1 MSSGYENAPATK
13 MLATNC
19 AVCGKPL
26 VDAESCETGL
36 GPICRA
42 ESGFDAGVAEADR
55 ETANRL
61 VFNAAIAAQQG
72 RATVVVEIAKA
83 VEKLGF
89 PVLAGKM
96 RARFMRVVAAPER
109 RADIFIVLEK
119 DGKTLQVHTP
129 YRRGAAEEFTAAW
142 RAIPGRQW
150 HTRANHIPVEQKAAL
165 WALLKRF
172 FPGKWGK
179 GPQGVFR
186 VPKLEKAG

>member
-19 AVCGKPL
+19 VCCGRAL
-26 VDAESCETGL
+26 VDALNVQL
-36 GPICRA
+36 GVGPECRH
-42 ESGFDAGVAEADR
+42 GFDAGVADADR
-55 ETANRL
+55 EAANRL

-89 PVLAGKM
+89 PVLAEKM
-96 RARFMRVVAAPER
+96 RARFVRVVAAPER

-150 HTRANHIPVEQKAAL
+150 HTRANHIPVSQKAAL

-186 VPKLEKAG
+186 VPKMEKAG

>member
-42 ESGFDAGVAEADR
+42 ESGFDAGVADADR
-55 ETANRL
+55 EAANRL

-89 PVLAGKM
+89 PVLAEKM
-96 RARFMRVVAAPER
+96 RARFVNVVAAPES
-109 RADIFIVLEK
+109 RADIFIEVEK
-119 DGKTLQVHTP
+119 DGKVYSVKTP
-129 YRRGAAEEFTAAW
+129 YRRGAAEEFKSAW
-142 RAIPGRQW
+142 RTIPGR
-150 HTRANHIPVEQKAAL
+150 RYYGGVNHIPVEQKPAL
-165 WALLKRF
+165 WALLKQF

>member
-42 ESGFDAGVAEADR
+42 ESGFDAGVADADR
-55 ETANRL
+55 EAANRL
-61 VFNAAIAAQQG
+61 VFSAAIAAQQG
-72 RATVVVEIAKA
+72 RATVVVKIAKA

-89 PVLAGKM
+89 PVLAEKM
-96 RARFMRVVAAPER
+96 RARFVNVVAAPER
-109 RADIFIVLEK
+109 RADIFIEVEK
-119 DGKTLQVHTP
+119 DGKVYSVKTP
-129 YRRGAAEEFTAAW
+129 YRRGAAEEFKSAW
-142 RAIPGRQW
+142 RTIPGR
-150 HTRANHIPVEQKAAL
+150 RYYGGVNHIPVEQKPAL
-165 WALLKRF
+165 WALLKQF

-186 VPKLEKAG
+186 VPKEA